1 MIVQNTE
8 TICAISTARGTGAT
22 AMIRISGPEVYK
34 IAEKI
39 VFFKNPQKRISDQA
53 ANTFHFVQIKNEGNL
68 IDEVVVNLYKAPHS
82 YTGEDTI
89 EISSHGSVFI
99 QQRILEIL
107 VKKGARLAKPGEFTL
122 RAFLNGKLD
131 LSQAE
136 GVADLI
142 ASGSEAAHKLSMNQ
156 MKGGFSKEINKLRNE
171 LLQFISLIELELDFS
186 EEDVEFADREKLYQL
201 LDRIERL
208 LRKLIKSFS
217 YGNAI
222 KNGIPVAIVG
232 RTNAGKSTLL
242 NQLLKEEKAIVSEI
256 EGTTRDFIE
265 DTIILEGIKFRFID
279 TAGLRNSEDH
289 IENLGI
295 ERSLKKFREASV
307 ILLLINAG
315 DRLDDIQQSF
325 EVFKDIP
332 REDKHIIFVI
342 NKIDTVLNPDALIKD
357 LRSKI
362 GYHGDYI
369 SVSAKFG
376 TNLEQLEKMLIE
388 YVDNK
393 KPDESDVIV
402 TNVRHLEA
410 LEKSHEAIV
419 RVIEGV
425 DNHISEDLIAM
436 DIREVLHYLG
446 EITGEITTDEVLG
459 NIFKN
464 FCIGK

>member
-1 MIVQNTE
+1 MDVHNSE
-8 TICAISTARGTGAT
+8 TICAISTASGTGAI
-22 AMIRISGPEVYK
+22 AMIRMSGLEVFK
-34 IAEKI
+34 IADKI
-39 VFFKNPQKRISDQA
+39 VFFKNPEKKISEQA
-53 ANTFHFVQIKNEGNL
+53 ANTFHFVQLKYNDNL
-68 IDEVVVNLYKAPHS
+68 IDEVVVNIYKAPHS

-89 EISSHGSVFI
+89 EISSHGSTYI
-99 QQRILEIL
+99 QQKILEIL
-107 VKKGARLAKPGEFTL
+107 VKNGARLAKPGEFTQ

-142 ASGSEAAHKLSMNQ
+142 ASSSEAAHKLSMNQ
-156 MKGGFSKEINKLRNE
+156 MKGGFSKEISRLRNE

-201 LDRIERL
+201 LDNIERL
-208 LRKLIKSFS
+208 LRKLIRSFS
-217 YGNAI
+217 YGNAV

-256 EGTTRDFIE
+256 EGTTRDYIE
-265 DTIILEGIKFRFID
+265 DTFVLKGIKFRFID
-279 TAGLRNSEDH
+279 TAGLRKSDDQ

-295 ERSLKKFREASV
+295 ERSLKKFSEASV
-307 ILLLINAG
+307 ILLLINAS
-315 DRLDDIQQSF
+315 DRLDDILQSF
-325 EVFKDIP
+325 ELFKDIP
-332 REDKHIIFVI
+332 KEEKHIIFVI
-342 NKIDTVLNPDALIKD
+342 NKIDTVLNPKALIED
-357 LRSKI
+357 LRNKI
-362 GYHGDYI
+362 GYQGEYI
-369 SVSAKFG
+369 SISAKYG
-376 TNLEQLEKMLIE
+376 TNLDKLESKLTE
-388 YVDNK
+388 YVLNK

-410 LEKSHEAIV
+410 LEKSHDAIV

-425 DNHISEDLIAM
+425 DNQISTDLLAM